1 MISAILLKIGA
12 SLLLVVVAFLIV
24 DAAGYSLERTPAWI
38 YVPGGVSAIVGGLC
52 ILIGL
57 ILMIWGL

>member
-1 MISAILLKIGA
+1 MISTILFKIGA

-24 DAAGYSLERTPAWI
+24 DAAGYSSERTPAWI
-38 YVPGGVSAIVGGLC
+38 YVPGGVSAIIGGLC
-52 ILIGL
+52 ILIGG

>member
-1 MISAILLKIGA
+1 MISTILFKIGA
-12 SLLLVVVAFLIV
+12 SLLLVLVAFIV
-24 DAAGYSLERTPAWI
+24 IDAAGYSSERTPAWV